1 MVARKKPKGW
11 VKEPVRH
18 GLAAKGIK
26 SGRKSPP
33 VRQRKK
39 PSSGSKRVI
48 FLSGG
53 WYDTISGGDPKDILE
68 GQKYLSAGTRGTLRG
83 KVITVNGV
91 KFSADLMKEEDLS
104 RLGEGW
110 EGRKSQPKVIPVAVF
125 MGKDLS
131 ERQIEAAK
139 KIKAKF
145 GRSVPWEMGM
155 EWGRTKIDPKVGK
168 EVAIPKQMSGRSFTD
183 FEEKDARRVAT
194 ELRKLKGQPVLLTG
208 GGGTGYRFA
217 FLEGVKVG
225 KATHAGHRDRKTDKW
240 VIDKRTKQSRS
251 VRVKLR
257 AFPREALNDNL
268 HMTPWLG
275 SYRITAL
282 VGYGAKKIFP
292 RGAPKGWKD

>member
-1 MVARKKPKGW
+1 MARKKPKGW

-26 SGRKSPP
+26 SGRKMPP

-39 PSSGSKRVI
+39 PSGSKTVI

-53 WYDTISGGDPKDILE
+53 WYEVLSGGNKELMSENQIYV
-68 GQKYLSAGTRGTLRG
+68 KAGTRGILRG
-83 KVITVNGV
+83 GKIAVG
-91 KFSADLMKEEDLS
+91 KMQFDAKLMEERDLS
-104 RLGEGW
+104 YMGEGW
-110 EGRKSQPKVIPVAVF
+110 EGRKSQPKVIPVAKF

-131 ERQIEAAK
+131 EKQREAARK
-139 KIKAKF
+139 LKAKF

-155 EWGRTKIDPKVGK
+155 SWGRTRIDPAVGK
-168 EVAIPKQMSGRSFTD
+168 AVIMPKQMKGRSFTE

-225 KATHAGHRDRKTDKW
+225 KATHAGHRDKKTDKW
-240 VIDKRTKQSRS
+240 VDDKRTKQSRS
-251 VRVKLR
+251 VRVSLR
-257 AFPREALNDNL
+257 AFPREALNDTL
-268 HMTPWLG
+268 RWSPWLG

-292 RGAPKGWKD
+292 RGDPKGWKD

>member
-1 MVARKKPKGW
+1 MAAKKPKGW

-26 SGRKSPP
+26 SGRKMP

-39 PSSGSKRVI
+39 PASGSKTVI
-48 FLSGG
+48 FLNGG
-53 WYDTISGGDPKDILE
+53 WYDVLSGGNKELMSGDQIYVK
-68 GQKYLSAGTRGTLRG
+68 AGTRGIQRG
-83 KVITVNGV
+83 NKIAVG
-91 KFSADLMKEEDLS
+91 KMRFDAKLMKERESSYGS
-104 RLGEGW
+104 RA
-110 EGRKSQPKVIPVAVF
+110 QPRVIPVSIF

-131 ERQIEAAK
+131 ERKREAAK
-139 KIKAKF
+139 KLKAKF

-155 EWGRTKIDPKVGK
+155 GWGRTRIDPKVGK
-168 EVAIPKQMSGRSFTD
+168 AVVMPKQMSGRSFTD
-183 FEEKDARRVAT
+183 FEEKDARRVAA

-217 FLEGVKVG
+217 FLESVKVG
-225 KATHAGHRDRKTDKW
+225 KATHAGKRDKKTDKW
-240 VIDKRTKQSRS
+240 VDDRRTKQSRS

-257 AFPREALNDNL
+257 AFPRETIHDTIYS
-268 HMTPWLG
+268 TPWLG

-282 VGYGAKKIFP
+282 VGYGAEKIFP

>member
-1 MVARKKPKGW
+1 
-11 VKEPVRH
+11 
-18 GLAAKGIK
+18 
-26 SGRKSPP
+26 
-33 VRQRKK
+33 VRQGAKQFPLKFGPEDWRTQK
-39 PSSGSKRVI
+39 PSGSKTVI

-53 WYDTISGGDPKDILE
+53 WYEVISGGDSKDILE
-68 GQKYLSAGTRGTLRG
+68 GQKYLGAGTRGTLRG

-91 KFSADLMKEEDLS
+91 KFSADLMEEEDLS

-110 EGRKSQPKVIPVAVF
+110 EGRKAQPKVIPVAKF

-131 ERQIEAAK
+131 ERQREAARK
-139 KIKAKF
+139 LKAKF
-145 GRSVPWEMGM
+145 GRSQPWEMGM
-155 EWGRTKIDPKVGK
+155 SWGRTRIDPKVGK
-168 EVAIPKQMSGRSFTD
+168 AVVLPKQMKGRSFTE

-217 FLEGVKVG
+217 FLESVKVG
-225 KATHAGHRDRKTDKW
+225 KATHAGHRDKKTDKW
-240 VIDKRTKQSRS
+240 VVDKRTKQSRS
-251 VRVKLR
+251 VRVNLR

-292 RGAPKGWKD
+292 KGNPKGWKD